1 MVQNWVGLRVHE
13 DKLVTQEPTE
23 QYVAFS
29 NGFSINIG
37 ARQIQKLKNSAG
49 AQYAAVKVS
58 RFQNKAKHTS

>member
-13 DKLVTQEPTE
+13 DKLVAQEPTG

-37 ARQIQKLKNSAG
+37 ARQIRKLKNSAG
-49 AQYAAVKVS
+49 AQ
-58 RFQNKAKHTS
+58 